1 MPHTHHHYLTL
12 EQRAMLERIIR
23 ARAATAQA
31 AQPALDRLHTA
42 DYGVC
47 IECKADIGYARLEE
61 DPDALH
67 CRACARLPITGAGY
81 WKR

>member
-1 MPHTHHHYLTL
+1 MTRHHYLTL
-12 EQRAMLERIIR
+12 EQRAALESIMR
-23 ARAATAQA
+23 ARAATPQQA
-31 AQPALDRLHTA
+31 KLALDRLHTA

-47 IECKADIGYARLEE
+47 IECKADIGFARLEE

-67 CRACARLPITGAGY
+67 CRACARLPTTTY

>member
-1 MPHTHHHYLTL
+1 MTHHHYLTL
-12 EQRAMLERIIR
+12 EQRSALERIIR
-23 ARAATAQA
+23 TRSRSPQA
-31 AQPALDRLHTA
+31 AKLALDRLHTA

-67 CRACARLPITGAGY
+67 CRACARLPTVRY
-81 WKR
+81 